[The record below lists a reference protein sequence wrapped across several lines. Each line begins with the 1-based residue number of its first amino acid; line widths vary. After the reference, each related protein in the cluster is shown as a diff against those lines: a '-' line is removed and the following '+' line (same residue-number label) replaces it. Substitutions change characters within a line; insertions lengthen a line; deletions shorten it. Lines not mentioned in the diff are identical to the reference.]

1 MDTKSASVADARV
14 DELWSTLDTRKQGHL
29 DLAGLKKGLRKL
41 DHPLKNADQL
51 LDEVMHAVDT
61 DGNGRITEQ
70 EFRKFVYETE
80 KELHHL
86 FQTIDYNRD
95 GKISKDELRSALRT
109 AGLTVPNS
117 NLDKFFSEVDTNND
131 GTISF
136 EEWRYVL
143 SQFGHHKSICAS
155 EFGLWHHIVEGR
167 AA

>member
-1 MDTKSASVADARV
+1 
-14 DELWSTLDTRKQGHL
+14 
-29 DLAGLKKGLRKL
+29 
-41 DHPLKNADQL
+41 LKNADQL

-70 EFRKFVYETE
+70 GELPFFDETDSSLTRYLPEFRKFVYETE

-155 EFGLWHHIVEGR
+155 EFRLWHHIVEGR